1 MCFFVVCLFSGILE
15 ITSVDVGVVA
25 IKGLGS
31 NYYLAISTKGE
42 LYGAVSSRVRVHST
56 SLKEIPL
63 DSSVFITRLFN
74 YVAAFTFNQWCSGNC
89 EKC

>member
-1 MCFFVVCLFSGILE
+1 MAYKKVGGVLCLFSGILE

-42 LYGAVSSRVRVHST
+42 LYGAVSIHVRGSFNKPQRD
-56 SLKEIPL
+56 SLRFFSLSHKI
-63 DSSVFITRLFN
+63 V
-74 YVAAFTFNQWCSGNC
+74 
-89 EKC
+89 